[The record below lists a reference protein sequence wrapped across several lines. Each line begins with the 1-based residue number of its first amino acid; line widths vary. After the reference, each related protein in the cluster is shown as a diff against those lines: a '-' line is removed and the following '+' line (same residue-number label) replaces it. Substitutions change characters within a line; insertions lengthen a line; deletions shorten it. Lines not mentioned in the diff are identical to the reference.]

1 MHYHIEIRPKTLYFK
16 KPAGTSRGTY
26 TERKSWYIY
35 LTAEEIPGR
44 QGIGECAPLPKLSC
58 DDVPGYEEVL
68 AKACQNFTRTGRI
81 DVDGLRD
88 YPSILFG
95 LETAF
100 RHFEAGSFALW
111 NTPFSHGEV
120 GIPINGLI
128 WMGDYKY
135 MLEQVEEKMKE
146 GFRCVKLKIGAID
159 FDRELSLLKHIRA
172 HFSAKE
178 IELRVDAN
186 GAFTPS
192 EAMDKLKRLAEMD
205 LHSIEQPIR
214 AGQLEEMA
222 HLAAESPLPIALDEE
237 LIGCN
242 APDEKRR
249 LLETIHPQYIILKP
263 SLHGGIAGCTEWV
276 HLAETILGS
285 TPERPKWWVTSAL
298 ESQIGLNA
306 IAQWCA
312 TLGNP
317 LPQGLGT
324 GEIFKDDKHRLIQR
338 KGDTIWF
345 TNDL

>member
-1 MHYHIEIRPKTLYFK
+1 MVKERFYKTEVVPRCLTFK
-16 KPAGTSRGTY
+16 RPAGTSRGVY
-26 TERKSWYIY
+26 TTRKLWEVRIRKEDEPSVI
-35 LTAEEIPGR
+35 
-44 QGIGECAPLPKLSC
+44 GIGECAPLPDLSC
-58 DDVPGYEEVL
+58 DYGVDYEITL
-68 AKACQNFTRTGRI
+68 SKACLDLEQKGY
-81 DVDGLRD
+81 VDTESLRH

-95 LETAF
+95 LEMAM
-100 RHFEAGSFALW
+100 RHYEQGGW
-111 NTPFSHGEV
+111 RHYDTPFSRGQA

-263 SLHGGIAGCTEWV
+263 SLHGGIVGCTEWV

-285 TPERPKWWVTSAL
+285 TPEQPNGGSP
-298 ESQIGLNA
+298 
-306 IAQWCA
+306 
-312 TLGNP
+312 P
-317 LPQGLGT
+317 LWN
-324 GEIFKDDKHRLIQR
+324 R
-338 KGDTIWF
+338 KSD
-345 TNDL
+345 

>member
-1 MHYHIEIRPKTLYFK
+1 MRRYYQIEVVPRCLTFK
-16 KPAGTSRGTY
+16 RPAGTSRGVY
-26 TERKSWYIY
+26 TTRKLWEVRIRKEDEPSVI
-35 LTAEEIPGR
+35 
-44 QGIGECAPLPKLSC
+44 GIGECAPLPDLSC
-58 DDVPGYEEVL
+58 DYGVDYEITL
-68 AKACQNFTRTGRI
+68 SKACLDLEQKGY
-81 DVDGLRD
+81 VDTESLRH

-95 LETAF
+95 LETAM
-100 RHFEAGSFALW
+100 RHYEQGGW
-111 NTPFSHGEV
+111 RHYDTPFSQGQA

-146 GFRCVKLKIGAID
+146 GFRCV
-159 FDRELSLLKHIRA
+159 
-172 HFSAKE
+172 
-178 IELRVDAN
+178 
-186 GAFTPS
+186 
-192 EAMDKLKRLAEMD
+192 
-205 LHSIEQPIR
+205 
-214 AGQLEEMA
+214 
-222 HLAAESPLPIALDEE
+222 DEE

-242 APDEKRR
+242 APDEKQR

-263 SLHGGIAGCTEWV
+263 SLHGGISGCTEWI

-285 TPERPKWWVTSAL
+285 TPEQPKWWVTSAL

-324 GEIFKDDKHRLIQR
+324 GEIFKDDKHTLIQR

>member
-1 MHYHIEIRPKTLYFK
+1 
-16 KPAGTSRGTY
+16 
-26 TERKSWYIY
+26 
-35 LTAEEIPGR
+35 
-44 QGIGECAPLPKLSC
+44 
-58 DDVPGYEEVL
+58 
-68 AKACQNFTRTGRI
+68 
-81 DVDGLRD
+81 
-88 YPSILFG
+88 
-95 LETAF
+95 
-100 RHFEAGSFALW
+100 
-111 NTPFSHGEV
+111 
-120 GIPINGLI
+120 
-128 WMGDYKY
+128 MGDYMY
-135 MLEQVEEKMKE
+135 MLEQVEEKLKE

-192 EAMDKLKRLAEMD
+192 VA
-205 LHSIEQPIR
+205 
-214 AGQLEEMA
+214 
-222 HLAAESPLPIALDEE
+222 
-237 LIGCN
+237 
-242 APDEKRR
+242 
-249 LLETIHPQYIILKP
+249 
-263 SLHGGIAGCTEWV
+263 
-276 HLAETILGS
+276 
-285 TPERPKWWVTSAL
+285 SAL

>member
-1 MHYHIEIRPKTLYFK
+1 M
-16 KPAGTSRGTY
+16 
-26 TERKSWYIY
+26 
-35 LTAEEIPGR
+35 
-44 QGIGECAPLPKLSC
+44 Q
-58 DDVPGYEEVL
+58 GYESVL
-68 AKACQNFTRTGRI
+68 AHICNEVTEQGGFS
-81 DVDGLRD
+81 VESLRD

-100 RHFEAGSFALW
+100 RHLERGCFELW
-111 NTPFSHGEV
+111 DTPFSRGEV

-128 WMGDYKY
+128 WMGDYKK
-135 MLEQVEEKMKE
+135 MLEQIEAKMAV
-146 GFRCVKLKIGAID
+146 GFRCIKLKIGAIN
-159 FDRELSLLKHIRA
+159 FEEELALLRFIRS

-178 IELRVDAN
+178 VELRVDAN
-186 GAFTPS
+186 GAFAPAD
-192 EAMDKLKRLAEMD
+192 AMEKLKRLAELD

-222 HLAAESPLPIALDEE
+222 RLAAESPLPIALDEE

-285 TPERPKWWVTSAL
+285 TPEQPKWWVTSAL

-324 GEIFKDDKHRLIQR
+324 GEIFKDDKHKLIQR

>member
-1 MHYHIEIRPKTLYFK
+1 MVKERFYKTEVVPRCLTFK
-16 KPAGTSRGTY
+16 QPAGTSRGVY
-26 TERKSWYIY
+26 TTRKLWEVRIRKEDEPSVI
-35 LTAEEIPGR
+35 
-44 QGIGECAPLPKLSC
+44 GIGECAPLPDLSC
-58 DDVPGYEEVL
+58 YYGVDYEITL
-68 AKACQNFTRTGRI
+68 SKACLDLEHEGY
-81 DVDGLRD
+81 VDTESLRH

-95 LETAF
+95 LETAM
-100 RHFEAGSFALW
+100 RHYEQGGW
-111 NTPFSHGEV
+111 RHYDTPFSRGQA

-242 APDEKRR
+242 APIHYIKAFPPRR
-249 LLETIHPQYIILKP
+249 HRRMYGMG
-263 SLHGGIAGCTEWV
+263 SLSGNYLREYPRATQMVGHLRSGIANRTERY
-276 HLAETILGS
+276 
-285 TPERPKWWVTSAL
+285 RPMVR
-298 ESQIGLNA
+298 
-306 IAQWCA
+306 
-312 TLGNP
+312 
-317 LPQGLGT
+317 
-324 GEIFKDDKHRLIQR
+324 HVR
-338 KGDTIWF
+338 
-345 TNDL
+345 